1 VKGEISRGGH
11 AALAQAQ
18 GHFVGAHPMAGSE
31 KTGWEHGT
39 EGLFE
44 HRTCF
49 VTPLPETAAHAVDT
63 VVAFWRELGA
73 EVVTVSPDEHDEI
86 VAHIS
91 HLPQVI
97 ASSLCAFLS
106 TRNPA
111 WRNHAGGGLR
121 DTTRIAGS
129 DPQLWRSILEQNRDE
144 VLRALRQFEDE
155 LHEFQIALANR
166 DYVEVAARLERG
178 KAYRDQFRLR
188 P

>member
-1 VKGEISRGGH
+1 
-11 AALAQAQ
+11 
-18 GHFVGAHPMAGSE
+18 
-31 KTGWEHGT
+31 
-39 EGLFE
+39 
-44 HRTCF
+44 
-49 VTPLPETAAHAVDT
+49 
-63 VVAFWRELGA
+63 VVAFWRALGA

-97 ASSLCAFLS
+97 ASTLCAFLS

-166 DYVEVAARLERG
+166 DFVEVAARLERG
-178 KAYRDQFRLR
+178 KAYRDQFRPR